1 MKDETPA
8 EHTLSAHMKHIAV
21 NAEQL
26 DILSK
31 VQDCTA
37 MQIAQGSV
45 EDLIK
50 LGKGFDVDQAQTLHQ
65 RASSV
70 AVLAARQM
78 REQRLKAS
86 EPASAAMAR
95 SGVRALV
102 DGPSFESQFTP
113 SWSSNCMPG
122 AIEATTSPAAYL
134 TSLYRLATQTIEP
147 LAIEGEAI
155 TLAERRPDLVDL
167 TLDPVSL
174 ERVEPTVVVVNEILE
189 RAAREFLD
197 SRNRSDEAVDDV
209 LLTTRYPFQLPYERY
224 QAQIN
229 HVLQRKRYQLGDAVR
244 QLDPK
249 FPYFKEQGLHSAAS
263 DDALQL
269 DTAFGPEQRAL
280 LLEAPYFPLTNLARK
295 APGLQRQA
303 AMAMAQTGFYNRH
316 YGVADAEPLV
326 DIATFC
332 KRTGINQT
340 QLEDLLSI
348 ETRAPVASPNVAGLA
363 PASPAVFGSSYV
375 NAGIAPTLGVASEG
389 GSMHRFT
396 GHTDGHFDRLQ
407 RIIRLSRWMEL
418 SFADTDL
425 LLAAAFKSECGEN
438 PHGFQIT
445 ENTLRML
452 GLFRQLQ
459 RDFKVTAEDFAALVH
474 GVGLYACGSDIPQFD
489 RIFNASGLFETPL
502 CLDDSVFPIVPAT
515 DNQYRKVDHL
525 CSALGISFETYVY
538 VARYIAQGLH
548 RQNSESQAD
557 ADVNSLR
564 WSHAVVSA
572 FYRLVKLPRYLGISS
587 IEAIA
592 LLQLINQSA
601 NQYVSRLAQP
611 RLAVYQHS
619 EMTDTLSV
627 IQSLADVIKWCNTHQ
642 LSVNWLYQQVMPLTP
657 VAAATEHEIDLLK
670 QIQSRMGAVLVSQAT
685 FVEAGAPQYSA
696 GDAPTAIDWLAEFEA
711 FVSGDGLIIDRS
723 IMAPEYEDE
732 AYYTERLLELIDRV
746 MSRHGVTAISDLRIK
761 LFSVVMDARAAQ
773 QSLVWECLASTLKV
787 TAEQCRE
794 LLLWAR
800 GTTYQLLA
808 EVLRVFAIEGGA
820 GVAVPVGDEVLT
832 ILARLARRAAI
843 AQQLNVSAMALRSF
857 VRNPE
862 WFGRPAQVRR
872 TRSATW
878 LIDDIGFADLYSL
891 VQYQRVVKFSR
902 RGEQEL
908 LDYLQLVNSLPN
920 ELSDADAELVR
931 EDAAGKIAGFIGFGT
946 RDILQTAALLTDNGI
961 LLTVLELD
969 HLIRIREFCNALQLG
984 TTAVVDLSRLR
995 SDSSR
1000 NDYRAA
1006 GEGALASLTASL
1018 SGEGK
1023 QVEGELGQSESS
1035 WIIVDRELLVA
1046 RTDEVARF
1054 TITVRNFLGQP
1065 MGGIRVVWRTSL
1077 GELQLPAMTETDANG
1092 EMTVTLMAGD
1102 EMGTAQVTATYGL
1115 DRQIQAP
1122 LVRIDCDEST
1132 LDFIEV
1138 PHYPNPAEA
1147 LAGDREEI
1155 EFAVELVDMHGN
1167 VGRDRVV
1174 QWETDLGQ
1182 FLRPQTRTDSEGL
1195 AYATLHSQPSGAA
1208 TVVASFEVNGNEHEF
1223 QPVSFLEQPYFQYV
1237 KFSSSIASTLPSEA
1251 ICRIVNLDGSPV
1263 VGATVNWTAT
1273 VGGFDGGNSSLTDVE
1288 GIARILYL
1296 SNVPGT
1302 VTVGVAATV
1311 AGVPLRAMYSAPTVI
1326 HELPQISDFAP
1337 AHQYFRVTQSA
1348 MASFSV
1354 SLEPAMARYPVTWL
1368 VDGAVHSTTYTN
1380 TDGKAKFAKRF
1391 TGSELGTH
1399 TVVAQTV
1406 GEGNE
1411 AIFDV
1416 SVVAAH
1422 DTLVFDRTL
1431 SSQAILNHPTVE
1443 TFTLSKGHAGDLQ
1456 VTATGPAGP
1465 DDGAW
1470 VILSVD
1476 NAEDLERMGVVFT
1489 PLLGE
1494 KLYTDE
1500 QGVAS
1505 VHIDARSAAFL
1516 PNDLN
1521 DNTVRL
1527 TARSNLSVTQTVEL
1541 RLREVVEVSDIDMGS
1556 AYVSANPRICYMY
1569 GHIHNAFDAALA
1581 DGLPDMK
1588 IFLSY
1593 GPKSIDAV
1601 LKPDAYGA
1609 TFVATYQSNDN
1620 FNRGRIVVAD
1630 NPRIIFASGTD
1641 TVFSVDRPITL
1652 RGGIDS
1658 SGIAVQALTP
1668 NVRMGDDQKL
1678 YIPRGER
1685 GRIKVRAVLG
1695 TTPLMSMDCS
1705 CVWQSPWPLGVNAIT
1720 SATDRYGYQEI
1731 ELDATNVSIEDE
1743 RSIYF
1748 GFTQVGDVRRLCGY
1762 VRQEIE

>member
-8 EHTLSAHMKHIAV
+8 ERTLSAHLKNIAV
-21 NAEQL
+21 NAEQHQT
-26 DILSK
+26 LSK
-31 VQDCTA
+31 VQGCTA
-37 MQIAQGSV
+37 MEIAQGSV
-45 EDLIK
+45 DDLIK
-50 LGKGFDVDQAQTLHQ
+50 LGKGFDVDQAQALHQ

-122 AIEATTSPAAYL
+122 AIEATSSPAAYL

-155 TLAERRPDLVDL
+155 TLAKRRPDLVDL

-174 ERVEPTVVVVNEILE
+174 ERVEPTVVIVNEILE

-197 SRNRSDEAVDDV
+197 GRNRSEEAVDDV
-209 LLTTRYPFQLPYERY
+209 LLATRYPFQLPYERY

-229 HVLQRKRYQLGDAVR
+229 HVLQRKRYQLGDVVR

-269 DTAFGPEQRAL
+269 DAAFGPEQRAL

-303 AMAMAQTGFYNRH
+303 AMAVAQASFYNRH
-316 YGVADAEPLV
+316 YGVANAEPLV
-326 DIATFC
+326 DIPTFC
-332 KRTGINQT
+332 KRTGINQA

-363 PASPAVFGSSYV
+363 PASPAVVGSSYI
-375 NAGIAPTLGVASEG
+375 NAGTAPTLGVVSEG
-389 GSMHRFT
+389 GAMHRFI

-418 SFADTDL
+418 SFADIDL
-425 LLAAAFKSECGEN
+425 LLSAAFKTEHGKT
-438 PHGFQIT
+438 PHAFQIT

-459 RDFKVTAEDFAALVH
+459 RDFKVTAEDFSALVH
-474 GVGLYACGSDIPQFD
+474 GVGLYACGSDTPQFD

-515 DNQYRKVDHL
+515 ENQYRKVDHL

-538 VARYIAQGLH
+538 IARYIAQGLH
-548 RQNSESQAD
+548 SQGNESMAD
-557 ADVNSLR
+557 FDINSLR

-601 NQYVSRLAQP
+601 NQYINRLAQP
-611 RLAVYQHS
+611 RLAVHQHS
-619 EMTDTLSV
+619 ETTDTLSV

-711 FVSGDGLIIDRS
+711 LVSGDGLIIDRS

-878 LIDDIGFADLYSL
+878 SIDDIGFADLYSL

-908 LDYLQLVNSLPN
+908 LDYLQLVNSLPQ

-946 RDILQTAALLTDNGI
+946 RDILQTAALLADNGI

-969 HLIRIREFCNALQLG
+969 HLIRIREFCNELQLG

-1065 MGGIRVVWRTSL
+1065 MGGIRVAWRTSL

-1092 EMTVTLMAGD
+1092 EMTATLMAGD

-1174 QWETDLGQ
+1174 RWETDLGQ

-1195 AYATLHSQPSGAA
+1195 AYATLHSQPSGPAS
-1208 TVVASFEVNGNEHEF
+1208 VVAVFEFNGNEHAF
-1223 QPVSFLEQPYFQYV
+1223 QPVRFLEQPYFQYIR
-1237 KFSSSIASTLPSEA
+1237 FASAIAATQPVEVT
-1251 ICRIVNLDGSPV
+1251 CRIINLDETPV
-1263 VGATVNWTAT
+1263 IGATVTWGCT
-1273 VGGFDGGNSSLTDVE
+1273 VGGFDQQATSITDGQ
-1288 GIARILYL
+1288 GIARINFTAAQAG
-1296 SNVPGT
+1296 SVIVSVDAT
-1302 VTVGVAATV
+1302 VSDTQLRPLASAAT
-1311 AGVPLRAMYSAPTVI
+1311 PI
-1326 HELPQISDFAP
+1326 FELPRLVEHAPLEQIFGIGQSRP
-1337 AHQYFRVTQSA
+1337 AQFRVR
-1348 MASFSV
+1348 
-1354 SLEPAMARYPVTWL
+1354 LEPALSRYPVTW
-1368 VDGAVHSTTYTN
+1368 HQ
-1380 TDGKAKFAKRF
+1380 
-1391 TGSELGTH
+1391 GSRELGTSYTDSQGWTAFEYRFAAGDH
-1399 TVVAQTV
+1399 GQKVVTARTIGVNNAADFAVAVMHAHESLQV
-1406 GEGNE
+1406 SSLGETG
-1411 AIFDV
+1411 D
-1416 SVVAAH
+1416 
-1422 DTLVFDRTL
+1422 L
-1431 SSQAILNHPTVE
+1431 LNHSDGSSFVMGRGGQGA
-1443 TFTLSKGHAGDLQ
+1443 LSVRAVRGDI
-1456 VTATGPAGP
+1456 G
-1465 DDGAW
+1465 DDRAW
-1470 VILSVD
+1470 VQWSLVGGAADMQGIVISP
-1476 NAEDLERMGVVFT
+1476 AA
-1489 PLLGE
+1489 GE
-1494 KLYTDE
+1494 KAYADE
-1500 QGVAS
+1500 QGHMHFDFNGEYADFKEGGAADNVLVLRFESNLGVIETREVHVKEIVTLGIFQAWRQHDYLNTHGLSVQLNSQSGRPLIGGTVHFRQTDGNPPERPLLPNSAGGCAYRGIYTSNNRWDNTLTVRPDTCAVFRDGMNTVDHVNFVIPEDRRNLPAAFRTVAS
-1505 VHIDARSAAFL
+1505 SSDSRVRFEGNIAYVPKRAEV
-1516 PNDLN
+1516 PM
-1521 DNTVRL
+1521 TVRVL
-1527 TARSNLSVTQTVEL
+1527 YGNEPVLAITPAGYRVVSTPGTCGPDGYMELMLSETQTSPYSVMDNFVGYE
-1541 RLREVVEVSDIDMGS
+1541 I
-1556 AYVSANPRICYMY
+1556 
-1569 GHIHNAFDAALA
+1569 
-1581 DGLPDMK
+1581 MK
-1588 IFLSY
+1588 I
-1593 GPKSIDAV
+1593 
-1601 LKPDAYGA
+1601 
-1609 TFVATYQSNDN
+1609 
-1620 FNRGRIVVAD
+1620 
-1630 NPRIIFASGTD
+1630 
-1641 TVFSVDRPITL
+1641 
-1652 RGGIDS
+1652 
-1658 SGIAVQALTP
+1658 
-1668 NVRMGDDQKL
+1668 
-1678 YIPRGER
+1678 IPE
-1685 GRIKVRAVLG
+1685 
-1695 TTPLMSMDCS
+1695 
-1705 CVWQSPWPLGVNAIT
+1705 
-1720 SATDRYGYQEI
+1720 
-1731 ELDATNVSIEDE
+1731 
-1743 RSIYF
+1743 
-1748 GFTQVGDVRRLCGY
+1748 
-1762 VRQEIE
+1762 

>member
-8 EHTLSAHMKHIAV
+8 EHTLSAHLKNIAV
-21 NAEQL
+21 NPEQL
-26 DILSK
+26 DTLSK
-31 VQDCTA
+31 VQGCTA
-37 MQIAQGSV
+37 MEIAQGSV
-45 EDLIK
+45 DDLIK

-65 RASSV
+65 RASSM

-134 TSLYRLATQTIEP
+134 TSLYRLATQTVEP
-147 LAIEGEAI
+147 LAIEGENI
-155 TLAERRPDLVDL
+155 TLAQRRPDLVDL

-197 SRNRSDEAVDDV
+197 SRNRSDEAVDDA

-269 DTAFGPEQRAL
+269 DAAFGPEQRAL
-280 LLEAPYFPLTNLARK
+280 LMEAPYFPLTNLARK

-303 AMAMAQTGFYNRH
+303 AMGVAQAGFYNRH

-340 QLEDLLSI
+340 KLEDLLSI
-348 ETRAPVASPNVAGLA
+348 ETRAPVATPNVAGLA

-375 NAGIAPTLGVASEG
+375 NAGIAPTLGVVSEG

-425 LLAAAFKSECGEN
+425 LLAAAFKSEFGEN

-557 ADVNSLR
+557 ADINSLR

-696 GDAPTAIDWLAEFEA
+696 GDTPTAIDWLAEFEA

-723 IMAPEYEDE
+723 ITAPEYEDE

-746 MSRHGVTAISDLRIK
+746 MSRHGVTAISYLRIK

-862 WFGRPAQVRR
+862 WFGRPAQARR

-878 LIDDIGFADLYSL
+878 SIDDIGFADLYSL

-969 HLIRIREFCNALQLG
+969 HLIRIREFCNELQLG
-984 TTAVVDLSRLR
+984 TTAVIDLSRLR

-1046 RTDEVARF
+1046 KTDEVARF

-1065 MGGIRVVWRTSL
+1065 MGGIRVAWRTSL

-1092 EMTVTLMAGD
+1092 EMTVTLMTGD

-1155 EFAVELVDMHGN
+1155 QFAVQLKDMHGN

-1208 TVVASFEVNGNEHEF
+1208 SAVAVFEFNGNEHAF
-1223 QPVSFLEQPYFQYV
+1223 QPVRFLEQPYFQYV
-1237 KFSSSIASTLPSEA
+1237 RFATAIAATQPVEVTS
-1251 ICRIVNLDGSPV
+1251 RVVNLDETPV
-1263 VGATVNWTAT
+1263 VDATVTWSCT
-1273 VGGFDGGNSSLTDVE
+1273 VGGFDRQATSVTDAQ
-1288 GIARILYL
+1288 GIARINFTAAEAG
-1296 SNVPGT
+1296 SVIVSVNAT
-1302 VTVGVAATV
+1302 VSSIALRRMSSAAT
-1311 AGVPLRAMYSAPTVI
+1311 PI
-1326 HELPQISDFAP
+1326 FELPRIVEHEPVEQVFGIDQPRA
-1337 AHQYFRVTQSA
+1337 AQFRLR
-1348 MASFSV
+1348 
-1354 SLEPAMARYPVTWL
+1354 LEPAIARYPVTWL
-1368 VDGAVHSTTYTN
+1368 LGGRELGISYTDSQGWATFEHRFVASDHGEQVVTALAVGQSNESHFTVTVMHAHESLQFAVHGETGDLLSHPEEGAFVMARGGQGILDVRALRGDVGDDRAWVQWSLVEGDTDFMGIRIKPSAGTKVYADEHGVMPFEFDGRDSDFLQESLANVISLEFETNRGVIGRIDVHLKEIIRLGDYDKWRTKFGGTILFQVLKQCDRPVRWGSINMKTNLVHSCVLDNNSHGASAYCWGNISTYEPVPCSLEVDSPLIFRQGMQATYN
-1380 TDGKAKFAKRF
+1380 
-1391 TGSELGTH
+1391 
-1399 TVVAQTV
+1399 
-1406 GEGNE
+1406 
-1411 AIFDV
+1411 
-1416 SVVAAH
+1416 
-1422 DTLVFDRTL
+1422 FDRVMAEPYQTHDFRT
-1431 SSQAILNHPTVE
+1431 ILT
-1443 TFTLSKGHAGDLQ
+1443 S
-1456 VTATGPAGP
+1456 
-1465 DDGAW
+1465 DDA
-1470 VILSVD
+1470 
-1476 NAEDLERMGVVFT
+1476 N
-1489 PLLGE
+1489 
-1494 KLYTDE
+1494 
-1500 QGVAS
+1500 
-1505 VHIDARSAAFL
+1505 VHIDGKHVTFKASRASRLTIRVLCREEPVLGLVGKMSSGSL
-1516 PNDLN
+1516 PYTSEFVSTDLN
-1521 DNTVRL
+1521 GCLDVVLFEDKVGSGVVTTYRDYEYEL
-1527 TARSNLSVTQTVEL
+1527 FTYSVV
-1541 RLREVVEVSDIDMGS
+1541 
-1556 AYVSANPRICYMY
+1556 
-1569 GHIHNAFDAALA
+1569 
-1581 DGLPDMK
+1581 
-1588 IFLSY
+1588 
-1593 GPKSIDAV
+1593 
-1601 LKPDAYGA
+1601 
-1609 TFVATYQSNDN
+1609 
-1620 FNRGRIVVAD
+1620 
-1630 NPRIIFASGTD
+1630 
-1641 TVFSVDRPITL
+1641 
-1652 RGGIDS
+1652 
-1658 SGIAVQALTP
+1658 
-1668 NVRMGDDQKL
+1668 
-1678 YIPRGER
+1678 
-1685 GRIKVRAVLG
+1685 
-1695 TTPLMSMDCS
+1695 
-1705 CVWQSPWPLGVNAIT
+1705 
-1720 SATDRYGYQEI
+1720 
-1731 ELDATNVSIEDE
+1731 
-1743 RSIYF
+1743 
-1748 GFTQVGDVRRLCGY
+1748 
-1762 VRQEIE
+1762 